1 MVKVGS
7 RRSTFL
13 SKSRASLAELKGHPH
28 FSSLKQ
34 DLGHQSIPSKSSP
47 RQPLLEKRYK
57 YHSTSA
63 LCTGLRKTTHSPS
76 TGKRSFRKIKRAS
89 TTHFT
94 SSSSSSSSSY
104 RSSLRGPTD
113 CSNRKIV
120 TAYHKTSS
128 AISPSSSLSA
138 HPEGSH
144 PISLPHMNTQL
155 NKTDNEKIWELK
167 PYSCGR
173 GISPHDRL
181 RQTKRRESLGEL
193 RMPHDGTSN
202 RDARFHRH
210 KKFPSAGAVGVAKLR
225 GCGLERAGW
234 GGVDCY
240 CESVGDELMSSAGDT
255 VSWEGERTVT
265 IFKRGG

>member
-155 NKTDNEKIWELK
+155 NKTENEKIWELK

-225 GCGLERAGW
+225 GVVWKGQ
-234 GGVDCY
+234 GGEV
-240 CESVGDELMSSAGDT
+240 
-255 VSWEGERTVT
+255 
-265 IFKRGG
+265 